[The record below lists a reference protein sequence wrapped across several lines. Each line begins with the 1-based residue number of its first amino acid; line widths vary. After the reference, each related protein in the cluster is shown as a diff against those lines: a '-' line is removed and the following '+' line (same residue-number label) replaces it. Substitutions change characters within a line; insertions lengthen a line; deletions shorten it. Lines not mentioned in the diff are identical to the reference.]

1 MGIDLTSNFLNLV
14 QQCGFPIALAV
25 ICGWFI
31 MQAISLVLGS
41 VVKSIKKI
49 IGLIKSMDG
58 RVRQMNIDVL
68 DLDKL
73 VSQSLFVDPLPL
85 KIHHEV
91 AAVMNSNGEKK
102 PDPPPPS
109 TPPPPPPK
117 KSAFKKMVD
126 DVIDKVEDV
135 VKNVDDVVGD
145 VTKAADTIN
154 DKVGKLKK

>member
-1 MGIDLTSNFLNLV
+1 MGIDLTNNFLSLV

-85 KIHHEV
+85 KVHHEV
-91 AAVMNSNGEKK
+91 AAVMNSNGEK
-102 PDPPPPS
+102 PIIPQ
-109 TPPPPPPK
+109 TPPPPQPK

-145 VTKAADTIN
+145 VTKAAGTIN
-154 DKVGKLKK
+154 DKVGKLQK

>member
-1 MGIDLTSNFLNLV
+1 MPDFNFFSLV

-25 ICGWFI
+25 VCGWFI

-73 VSQSLFVDPLPL
+73 VSLSLDVDALPL
-85 KIHHEV
+85 KVHHEV
-91 AAVMNSNGEKK
+91 AAVMNNNGEKPPTPAAPTAPIKK
-102 PDPPPPS
+102 PS
-109 TPPPPPPK
+109 IL
-117 KSAFKKMVD
+117 KKMVN
-126 DVIDKVEDV
+126 DVVEKVE
-135 VKNVDDVVGD
+135 K
-145 VTKAADTIN
+145 VTDAVEDAAKLAE
-154 DKVGKLKK
+154 KVEKLKK

>member
-1 MGIDLTSNFLNLV
+1 MPDFDFFSLV

-25 ICGWFI
+25 VCGWFI

-73 VSQSLFVDPLPL
+73 VSQSLDVDALPL
-85 KIHHEV
+85 KVHHEV
-91 AAVMNSNGEKK
+91 AAVMNSNGEK
-102 PDPPPPS
+102 S
-109 TPPPPPPK
+109 TPPYTPTPVAAAPLKK
-117 KSAFKKMVD
+117 KSILKKMVD
-126 DVIDKVEDV
+126 DVVEKVEKVTDV
-135 VKNVDDVVGD
+135 VED
-145 VTKAADTIN
+145 AAKLAE
-154 DKVGKLKK
+154 KVEKLKK